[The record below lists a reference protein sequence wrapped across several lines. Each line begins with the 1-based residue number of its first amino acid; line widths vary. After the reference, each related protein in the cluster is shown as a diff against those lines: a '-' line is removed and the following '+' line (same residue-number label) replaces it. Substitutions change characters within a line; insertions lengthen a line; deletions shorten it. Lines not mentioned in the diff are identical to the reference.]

1 LQHLVLMVRLVGI
14 LMLVGGCVADVG
26 DPAPPSNPIPPGGG
40 QQGQGSDEDN
50 GESGSQSEVSATD
63 YLTEIAMI
71 QCEQAFSCRATYPN
85 DAAAF
90 EASWKTSVAACVANL
105 QIAWGSNQIET
116 EIAKGRIDF
125 DGTAAVSCLGGVAFG
140 SCDTHWTSGIQWAPS
155 CYSVMNGNV
164 QVGGNCDSLYSCTS
178 YNCDLVEQRCI

>member
-1 LQHLVLMVRLVGI
+1 MKRLVGI
-14 LMLVGGCVADVG
+14 VMLVGACVADVG
-26 DPAPPSNPIPPGGG
+26 DPTPPSNPIPPG
-40 QQGQGSDEDN
+40 QGAGSGEEEDEQ
-50 GESGSQSEVSATD
+50 SGSQTEITATA

-85 DAAAF
+85 DAATF
-90 EASWKTSVAACVANL
+90 DASYKTSIQACVANL
-105 QIAWGSNQIET
+105 QEAWGSNRIEM
-116 EIAKGRIDF
+116 EIAKGRIVF

-164 QVGGNCDSLYSCTS
+164 QVGGNCESLYSCAS
-178 YNCDLVEQRCI
+178 YNCDVAEQRCI